1 MKEILILMIS
11 ALGFAGISLYQKPL
25 NPSEERCVQQYF
37 SELKHYILP
46 DIQNEISGQVKPKDR

>member
-1 MKEILILMIS
+1 MIS